1 MFSHLDTQTRLYY
14 ERQTRRKEAVD
25 ILIQLLLLKD
35 KILKS
40 MKDLDFPSQKYDE
53 LKGLLE
59 QLTKE
64 IEENI
69 EFK

>member
-40 MKDLDFPSQKYDE
+40 MKDLNFSPQKYNE